1 MTISGVIALLLF
13 FGNFSAFAGKD
24 VFFWLHLTLF

>member
-1 MTISGVIALLLF
+1 MTLLGVIALLLF
-13 FGNFSAFAGKD
+13 WEFVSAFARKD